1 MMWLDF
7 SMFLVLLGLFFY
19 VFAVGTITVL
29 HKIYF
34 ALHLVLMVWPLT
46 QFIAQTMP
54 GSPYRLFYLLA
65 SYSGLS
71 LVGVGWFIFVVFMT
85 GQAQLIRTRR
95 LIMLSVP
102 ALISVA
108 FVVVN
113 PDRLFLSINEQ
124 LTDKQL
130 QSGPLYWYMIVQ
142 LFSYILVSLV
152 IIGYTLR
159 RGVSVRQQM
168 LVRTAM
174 NGVFVLVL
182 FGLGDFFVNIVLIN
196 YFSSYFSIFSVGIT
210 LSAVYLVHAITRH
223 RVFDIIQIVQR
234 DVMNTIS
241 TGIIV
246 LDESGVVLEFNKAM
260 KPILKLKIGERFSP
274 EALAVHL
281 PKSLRKQFNQFLQE
295 QKLWPMERQELEI
308 SLHNNGH
315 YRYIVVQA
323 APILSQKKKELLGRL
338 LTFHDV
344 TELRLLVDE
353 TNTQNEL
360 LQDRNREL
368 LIMQDELFQAN
379 KKLEHM
385 AITDGLTGCYN
396 RRYLLQQLEHEIAVN
411 VQYGIPFSIFLFD
424 IDLFKAINDQY
435 GHLVG
440 DEVIC
445 STVEAVKN
453 TLRSADIL
461 ARYGGEEFTV
471 YLPHTT
477 RDQADI
483 IADMVKES
491 VEQNVVRTGLG
502 SQSVRVTISM
512 GVVSVEQFDKRA
524 LDDPKA
530 FLRELL
536 AQADAALYE
545 AKYSG
550 RNRIVKRKLA

>member
-1 MMWLDF
+1 MWLDF

-54 GSPYRLFYLLA
+54 GSSYRLFYLSG
-65 SYSGLS
+65 SYVGLS
-71 LVGVGWFIFVVFMT
+71 LVGVCWFIFVVFMT
-85 GQAQLIRTRR
+85 GQAKVIRFGRIVM
-95 LIMLSVP
+95 LAIPALLSVVGVI
-102 ALISVA
+102 A
-108 FVVVN
+108 N
-113 PDRLFLSINEQ
+113 PNHMFLAINEQ
-124 LTDKQL
+124 LGTKQL
-130 QSGPLYWYMIVQ
+130 QSGPLFWFMIVQ
-142 LFSYILVSLV
+142 LFSYILVSLIV
-152 IIGYTLR
+152 MGYTIR
-159 RGVSVRQQM
+159 RAASVRHQM

-174 NGVFVLVL
+174 IGVLVLVL
-182 FGLGDFFVNIVLIN
+182 FGLGDFLVNIIFID

-246 LDESGVVLEFNKAM
+246 LDESGIVLEFNKAM
-260 KPILKLKIGERFSP
+260 KPIVKLKIGERFNP
-274 EALAVHL
+274 EALGIHL
-281 PKSLRKQFNQFLQE
+281 PDPIREEFDDFLKL
-295 QKLWPMERQELEI
+295 QKERPMERQELEI
-308 SLHNNGH
+308 ALHSDGD
-315 YRYIVVQA
+315 YRYIVMQS

-353 TNTQNEL
+353 TNSQNEL
-360 LQDRNREL
+360 LQERNQEL
-368 LIMQDELFQAN
+368 LKMQEELFQVN
-379 KKLEHM
+379 KKLEYM

-396 RRYLLQQLEHEIAVN
+396 RRYLLQQLEHELAVN

-424 IDLFKAINDQY
+424 IDLFKSINDRY

-445 STVEAVKN
+445 ATVEAVRG
-453 TLRSADIL
+453 TLRAADIL

-471 YLPHTT
+471 YLPHTN
-477 RDQADI
+477 REQADI

-491 VEQNVVRTGLG
+491 VEQNVVKTGHG
-502 SQSVRVTISM
+502 NQSVTVTISM
-512 GVVSVEQFDKRA
+512 GVVSVEQFDRQA

-536 AQADAALYE
+536 AQADSALYE

>member
-1 MMWLDF
+1 MWLDF

-19 VFAVGTITVL
+19 VFAVGSITVL
-29 HKIYF
+29 HKIYL

-54 GSPYRLFYLLA
+54 GSSYRLFYLSG
-65 SYSGLS
+65 SYVGLS
-71 LVGVGWFIFVVFMT
+71 LVGVSWFIFVVFMT
-85 GQAQLIRTRR
+85 GQAKVIRTRR
-95 LIMLSVP
+95 IVMLAVP
-102 ALISVA
+102 ALLSVA
-108 FVVVN
+108 FVIAN
-113 PDRLFLSINEQ
+113 PNHLFLSINEQ
-124 LTDKQL
+124 LGVKQL
-130 QSGPLYWYMIVQ
+130 QSGPLFWYMIVQ
-142 LFSYILVSLV
+142 LFSYILVSLIV
-152 IIGYTLR
+152 MGYTIR
-159 RGVSVRQQM
+159 RGVSVRHQM
-168 LVRTAM
+168 LVRTAI

-182 FGLGDFFVNIVLIN
+182 FGLGDFLVNIIFID
-196 YFSSYFSIFSVGIT
+196 YFPSYFSIFSVGVT

-246 LDESGVVLEFNKAM
+246 LDESGIVLEFNKAM
-260 KPILKLKIGERFSP
+260 KPILKLRIGEVFTP
-274 EALAVHL
+274 AALAVHL
-281 PKSLRKQFNQFLQE
+281 PNPIRQEFNEFMDLQKE
-295 QKLWPMERQELEI
+295 QPMERQELEI
-308 SLHNNGH
+308 ALQSDGH
-315 YRYIVVQA
+315 YRYIIVQS
-323 APILSQKKKELLGRL
+323 APILSQKRKELLGRL

-353 TNTQNEL
+353 TNSQNEL

-424 IDLFKAINDQY
+424 IDLFKAINDTY

-445 STVEAVKN
+445 ATVEAVKG
-453 TLRSADIL
+453 TLRAADIL

-471 YLPHTT
+471 YLPHTN
-477 RDQADI
+477 REQADI

-491 VEQNVVRTGLG
+491 VEQNVVKTGHG
-502 SQSVRVTISM
+502 NQSVTVTISM
-512 GVVSVEQFDKRA
+512 GVVSVEQFEQRA
-524 LDDPKA
+524 LDDSKA

-545 AKYSG
+545 AKFGG

>member
-1 MMWLDF
+1 MWLDF

>member
-65 SYSGLS
+65 SYAGLS

-95 LIMLSVP
+95 LILLSVP

-152 IIGYTLR
+152 IMGYTIR

-182 FGLGDFFVNIVLIN
+182 FGLGDFFVNIIFIK

-234 DVMNTIS
+234 DVMNTMS

-246 LDESGVVLEFNKAM
+246 LDESGGVLEFNKAM

-274 EALAVHL
+274 EALAVRL
-281 PKSLRKQFNQFLQE
+281 PKPIRKQFDQFLQE
-295 QKLWPMERQELEI
+295 QKQWPMERQELEI

-368 LIMQDELFQAN
+368 LVMQDELFQAN

-512 GVVSVEQFDKRA
+512 GVVSVEQFDERA

>member
-7 SMFLVLLGLFFY
+7 SMFLVLLGLFVY
-19 VFAVGTITVL
+19 VFAVGAITVL

-54 GSPYRLFYLLA
+54 GSSYRLFYLSG
-65 SYSGLS
+65 SYVGLS

-85 GQAQLIRTRR
+85 GQAKVIRTRR
-95 LIMLSVP
+95 IVLLSVP
-102 ALISVA
+102 ALLSVLC
-108 FVVVN
+108 VVIN
-113 PDRLFLSINEQ
+113 PNHLFLSIDEQ
-124 LTDKQL
+124 LGVKSL
-130 QSGPLYWYMIVQ
+130 QSGPLFWYMIVQ
-142 LFSYILVSLV
+142 LFSYILVSLFV
-152 IIGYTLR
+152 MGYTIR
-159 RGVSVRQQM
+159 RGVSVRHQM

-182 FGLGDFFVNIVLIN
+182 FGLGDFLVNIIFIN
-196 YFSSYFSIFSVGIT
+196 YFSAYFSIFSVGIA

-246 LDESGVVLEFNKAM
+246 LDENGFVLEFNKVM
-260 KPILKLKIGERFSP
+260 KPILKSRIGDRFTP

-281 PKSLRKQFNQFLQE
+281 PNPIRREFDEFLE
-295 QKLWPMERQELEI
+295 GSKERPMDRQELEI
-308 SLHNNGH
+308 ALQSDGH
-315 YRYIVVQA
+315 YRYIVVQS
-323 APILSQKKKELLGRL
+323 APILSHKKKERLGRL

-344 TELRLLVDE
+344 TELRMLVDE
-353 TNTQNEL
+353 TNLQNEL
-360 LQDRNREL
+360 LHDRNREL
-368 LIMQDELFQAN
+368 LAMQDELFQAN
-379 KKLEHM
+379 KKLEYM

-396 RRYLLQQLEHEIAVN
+396 RRYLLQQLEHELAVN
-411 VQYGIPFSIFLFD
+411 VRYGIPFSIFLFD
-424 IDLFKAINDQY
+424 IDFFKSINDQY

-440 DEVIC
+440 DEVLC
-445 STVEAVKN
+445 ATVDAVRA
-453 TLRSADIL
+453 TLRTADLL

-471 YLPHTT
+471 YLPHTN
-477 RDQADI
+477 REQADI
-483 IADMVKES
+483 IAEMVKES
-491 VEQNVVRTGLG
+491 VEHNAVKYG
-502 SQSVRVTISM
+502 SQSVKVTISM
-512 GVVSVEQFDKRA
+512 GVVSVEQFDQRA
-524 LDDPKA
+524 LDEPKA

-536 AQADAALYE
+536 TQADSALYE

>member
-7 SMFLVLLGLFFY
+7 SMFLILLGLFFY
-19 VFAVGTITVL
+19 VFSVGSITVL
-29 HKIYF
+29 HKIYLV
-34 ALHLVLMVWPLT
+34 LHLILIVWPLT

-54 GSPYRLFYLLA
+54 GSSYRLFYLSA
-65 SYSGLS
+65 SYAALS
-71 LVGVGWFIFVVFMT
+71 LIGVGWFIFVVFLT
-85 GQAQLIRTRR
+85 GQASVIRARR
-95 LIMLSVP
+95 IMMLALPALLSVVCV
-102 ALISVA
+102 LW
-108 FVVVN
+108 N
-113 PDRLFLSINEQ
+113 PNELFLSINEH
-124 LTDKQL
+124 LGVKQL
-130 QSGPLYWYMIVQ
+130 QGGPLFWYMIVQ
-142 LFSYILVSLV
+142 LFAYILVSLIV
-152 IIGYTLR
+152 MGYAIR
-159 RGVSVRQQM
+159 RGGSVRQQM
-168 LVRTAM
+168 LVKTAM
-174 NGVFVLVL
+174 NGIFVLVL
-182 FGLGDFFVNIVLIN
+182 FGLGDFLVNIIFIH

-246 LDESGVVLEFNKAM
+246 LDESGTVLEFNKAM
-260 KPILKLKIGERFSP
+260 KSILKLRIGEKFTP
-274 EALAVHL
+274 NALVFHF
-281 PKSLRKQFNQFLQE
+281 PNHIKKEFDEFLEE
-295 QKLWPMERQELEI
+295 QGKRPMERQELEVALL
-308 SLHNNGH
+308 SDGQ
-315 YRYIVVQA
+315 YRYIVVQS

-344 TELRLLVDE
+344 TELRVLVEE
-353 TNTQNEL
+353 TNSQNEL
-360 LQDRNREL
+360 LQERNKEL

-396 RRYLLQQLEHEIAVN
+396 RRYLLQQLEHEVAVN

-424 IDLFKAINDQY
+424 IDLFKSINDKH

-445 STVEAVKN
+445 ATVDAVRS
-453 TLRSADIL
+453 TLRAADIL

-471 YLPHTT
+471 YLPHTN
-477 RDQADI
+477 REQADI
-483 IADMVKES
+483 IADRVKES
-491 VEQNVVRTGLG
+491 VEHNEVKTGHG
-502 SQSVRVTISM
+502 SQTVNVTISM
-512 GVVSVEQFDKRA
+512 GVVSVEQFDQRT
-524 LDDPKA
+524 LDNPKA
-530 FLRELL
+530 FLKELL

>member
-1 MMWLDF
+1 MWLDF
-7 SMFLVLLGLFFY
+7 SMFLVLLGLFLY
-19 VFAVGTITVL
+19 VFAVGAVTVL

-34 ALHLVLMVWPLT
+34 AMHLVLMVWPLT

-54 GSPYRLFYLLA
+54 GSPYRLFYLSG
-65 SYSGLS
+65 SYAGLS
-71 LVGVGWFIFVVFMT
+71 LVGAGWLIFVVFLT
-85 GQAQLIRTRR
+85 GQAKVIRTKR
-95 LIMLSVP
+95 LVVLSIPALLSV
-102 ALISVA
+102 ALA
-108 FVVVN
+108 LMN
-113 PDRLFLSINEQ
+113 PNHLFLSINEQ
-124 LTDKQL
+124 LGAKQL

-142 LFSYILVSLV
+142 LFSYILVSLLV
-152 IIGYTLR
+152 MGYSIR
-159 RGVSVRQQM
+159 RAVSVRHQM

-174 NGVFVLVL
+174 NGLLVLVL
-182 FGLGDFFVNIVLIN
+182 FGLGDFLVNIVFID
-196 YFSSYFSIFSVGIT
+196 YFSSYFSIFSAGIT

-246 LDESGVVLEFNKAM
+246 LDESGIVLEFNKAM
-260 KPILKLKIGERFSP
+260 KQLLKLRIGEKFNP
-274 EALAVHL
+274 D
-281 PKSLRKQFNQFLQE
+281 SLGLYLLQPSRKEFDEFLSTQQE
-295 QKLWPMERQELEI
+295 RPMERQELEI
-308 SLHNNGH
+308 ALHLDGH
-315 YRYIVVQA
+315 YRYIVVQS
-323 APILSQKKKELLGRL
+323 APILGQKKKELLGRL
-338 LTFHDV
+338 MTFHDV

-353 TNTQNEL
+353 TNLQNEL

-396 RRYLLQQLEHEIAVN
+396 RRYLLQQLEHELAVN

-424 IDLFKAINDQY
+424 IDLFKSINDKY
-435 GHLVG
+435 GHLAG

-445 STVEAVKN
+445 STVEAVRS
-453 TLRSADIL
+453 TLRAADIL

-471 YLPHTT
+471 YLPHTN
-477 RDQADI
+477 REQADI

-491 VEQNVVRTGLG
+491 VEHNVVMTGQG
-502 SQSVRVTISM
+502 SQSVGVTISM
-512 GVVSVEQFDKRA
+512 GVVSVEQFDQRA

-536 AQADAALYE
+536 AQADSALYE